1 MVVGVYK
8 VQHPVKC
15 LLLYTLY
22 IFIYTLHVSVFTSIY
37 KWSRYA
43 VYTPNYS
50 GTVTPKV
57 FKSFDYDI
65 EKRIGTQKNLKSLD
79 IFFFYKYFII
89 SFQSLKRGNRVIM
102 RHYVTLG

>member
-8 VQHPVKC
+8 VQHPVKS

-43 VYTPNYS
+43 VFTPNYS

-57 FKSFDYDI
+57 FNYFDYDI
-65 EKRIGTQKNLKSLD
+65 EKRIGTQKNLKSQD
-79 IFFFYKYFII
+79 IFFYKYFII
-89 SFQSLKRGNRVIM
+89 SFQSIKRGNRVIM